1 MGFVIPEEPKPP
13 GPDECCMS
21 GCAICVQ
28 DLYIE
33 ALDEYKKA
41 TDSVRASL
49 NALHIPEDRWPPEIQ
64 TTGSSQKAKPKLS
77 PVYDAFAELERKLA
91 EKHQAE
97 SHAGALP
104 KPPAIGRP
112 RKRKEK
118 LPDVQLLYEG
128 IRWVLFSNR

>member
-1 MGFVIPEEPKPP
+1 
-13 GPDECCMS
+13 MS

-64 TTGSSQKAKPKLS
+64 TSAQKAKPKVS

-91 EKHQAE
+91 EKHQTE
-97 SHAGALP
+97 SHAG
-104 KPPAIGRP
+104 G
-112 RKRKEK
+112 
-118 LPDVQLLYEG
+118 
-128 IRWVLFSNR
+128 